1 MLVPTVKVVVNVPTP
16 FNGGVEVTDKRG
28 NLLFRKTFT
37 ATGTYSEEVKTNT
50 FSITVYMYMTG
61 G

>member
-28 NLLFRKTFT
+28 NLLFRKTI
-37 ATGTYSEEVKTNT
+37 AGAGTYSEEVKTDT
-50 FSITVYMYMTG
+50 FSLTVYVYMTAR
-61 G
+61 

>member
-1 MLVPTVKVVVNVPTP
+1 VPTVKVVVNVPTP

-37 ATGTYSEEVKTNT
+37 ATGTYSGEANT
-50 FSITVYMYMTG
+50 DAFSLSVYVYMTAG
-61 G
+61 